1 MAVVTKGTS
10 GVEIEIDEKGRARM
24 FVDGVMLPSYGIEF
38 SFSGRERGDVIVH
51 MSATFVTF
59 KNVKSHVTQP
69 SGELI

>member
-10 GVEIEIDEKGRARM
+10 GVEIEIDERGRARM
-24 FVDGVMLPSYGIEF
+24 FVDGVLLPSYGIDF
-38 SFSGRERGDVIVH
+38 SFSGRDRGDVVIR

-59 KNVKSHVTQP
+59 KNVTSHKTQP